1 MPLKVG
7 SNFNKTYSYISK
19 VIPMSTIWGSLDQPK
34 GQESEKK
41 WHLIQDLWWVGD
53 WHCMVKA
60 KQMSMHLN
68 ETLHWLDTT
77 IICIQHLTFL

>member
-41 WHLIQDLWWVGD
+41 
-53 WHCMVKA
+53 
-60 KQMSMHLN
+60 
-68 ETLHWLDTT
+68 
-77 IICIQHLTFL
+77 